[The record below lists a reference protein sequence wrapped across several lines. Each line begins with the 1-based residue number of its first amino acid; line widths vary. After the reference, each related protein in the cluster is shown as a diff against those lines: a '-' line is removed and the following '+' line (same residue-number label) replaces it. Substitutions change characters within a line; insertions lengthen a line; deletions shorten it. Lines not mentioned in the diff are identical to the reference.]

1 MAAIRPL
8 QAIRYDPERVDLGR
22 VLSPPYDVISD
33 EARRLLYAG
42 DAHNIVRIDYGEG
55 REGDVDGAEDRYTR
69 GRAEL
74 DAWLAQGVL
83 RRDPAPALYILDH
96 EYRGADGKQ
105 RTRRGI
111 FTRVRALPWESS
123 DVLPHERTLRG
134 PKEDRLRLMRAT
146 GMQTSAVFC
155 LWDAAPGLD
164 EMLAEATEGA
174 PAAGAEIPGEV
185 DRESLRLWVADD
197 PAAIAGATEA
207 LAAARLYIADGHHRF
222 ETAAAYAA
230 ERRAAAPVVDP
241 AAGYEWTLVYLCAA
255 GDPAMEIL
263 PTHRLVLPAPGI
275 PDSIAELTARIGDR
289 LDARPQP
296 DADTALAAAARL
308 AGTHNAITVVARDGV
323 ALLSAPRQPPA
334 SPRAR
339 LDVSVAQEVVL
350 GIGCG
355 LDADR
360 IAGGALGY
368 TRSAGEAEAE
378 VASGRAALAVCL
390 LGCTAAEIID
400 VSLAG
405 EQMPQKS
412 TYFYPK
418 VPTGL
423 VLSPL

>member
-8 QAIRYDPERVDLGR
+8 RAVRYDPARVDLGR

-33 EARRLLYAG
+33 EERGRLYAR
-42 DAHNIVRIDYGEG
+42 DAHNIVRIDYADGRAGDIDGE
-55 REGDVDGAEDRYTR
+55 EDRYTR

-74 DAWLAQGVL
+74 GAWLAQGVL
-83 RRDPAPALYILDH
+83 RRDPAPAFYILDH
-96 EYRGADGKQ
+96 GYLGADGQ
-105 RTRRGI
+105 RRTRRGI

-146 GMQTSAVFC
+146 AMQTSAVFC
-155 LWDAAPGLD
+155 LWDAAPGLE

-174 PAAGAEIPGEV
+174 PAGSAEIPGEV
-185 DRESLRLWVADD
+185 GSESLRLWVADD

-207 LAAARLYIADGHHRF
+207 LATARLYIADGHHRF

-230 ERRAAAPVVDP
+230 ERRAAAAAADP
-241 AAGYEWTLVYLCAA
+241 AADFEWTLVYLCAA

-263 PTHRLVLPAPGI
+263 PTHRLVLPAPGV

-289 LDARPQP
+289 LDAEPQP
-296 DADTALAAAARL
+296 DAATSLAAGARH
-308 AGTHNAITVVARDGV
+308 AGSHNAITVVARDGV
-323 ALLSAPRQPPA
+323 ALLSAPRQPSA

-350 GIGCG
+350 GAGCG

-360 IAGGALGY
+360 IAGGALAY
-368 TRSAGEAEAE
+368 TRSVPKAEAE
-378 VASGRAALAVCL
+378 VAAGRAALAVCL
-390 LGCTAAEIID
+390 PGCTAAEIID